1 MITSLGKLLIDSK
14 TPAEYREH
22 GVLDKSGID
31 KLFTRMAKE
40 MDPDAYSNALRNMS
54 RAANKISGSY
64 GEMASARIRDL
75 YLPESLNNLRE
86 DMKAHIYKI
95 QQDPRKTSKQK
106 SDEIVQ
112 YVRELTPQI
121 DKEVTR
127 ILYDENNAFGVMAG
141 AGIRGS
147 KQQLRQLVFGDLLTM
162 DSNGKPI
169 GYPTLRSYTEGV
181 SPLEYLTA
189 SHGGRSGYVAVQK
202 ATADSGYLSKRVRQ
216 VAHRQ
221 VITSKDCGKARAY
234 YVDAD
239 DENNIG
245 TLLFEDT
252 KGVDGTVYPKNT
264 IITEDILE
272 NLKGDIAVRNP
283 LTCGQ
288 HNGICAACEGVR
300 ESNKL
305 GFIGEAVGLNGVN
318 SFLEGVTQSALCLHP
333 DTEVRMADW
342 SVKKIKDIQPGD
354 MVLAAD
360 KEGNTFST
368 PVVALHNNGIQEL
381 YRFTARV
388 GQRKDYR
395 SVVCT
400 KTHKFL
406 QFEYHSNC
414 KNSTVINNTK
424 RIEPIYKEKNKIY
437 LILQQRNM
445 DDTGIV
451 NKSALLIGLLL
462 GDGGYTEAVKQVHL
476 SCADLS
482 LIAEIEP
489 YLEDL
494 GLHLT
499 KTGTKYW
506 YTVASNEITGAQD
519 AQGRFYKNGFLNPI
533 KKELYDLGMYGKYAH
548 EKDIPDICKTQWS
561 NRSLQQLIQ
570 GLWATDGSI
579 YKPSDSKYPHLAIN
593 VTSRKLLQDVK
604 DILEQRFGIYTTP
617 ISCNP
622 HNGKKRRPMY
632 KLACTESYE
641 ALKLC
646 KLLQGLPGV
655 KKEKINKAIMELQE
669 LVDNMSV
676 FATTSR
682 SRIQSIEYVGAL
694 ESYDIEIDTPDHLF
708 VLANGMIT
716 SNSSKH
722 GGGEAVQTARI
733 KKGFAA
739 IEQFIDMPEEFVG
752 GAVISDFD
760 GMVGKPEP
768 APQGGVYLPIGK
780 DKMHIEADRVLN
792 VKPGMEVSKGDVLT
806 DGMVNIS
813 KVTKYKGIGAGR
825 KSFADNFINTL
836 ADNDIFNIRRNIET
850 MARGYISKV
859 KITDPDGCA
868 GKIIGDITDY
878 DELEAIYKPRDGHQ
892 NLKPER
898 AKGMYLEAPAS
909 YFSIGTRV
917 TPDVIRELKRN
928 KIDNITVHQEPAPFE
943 PIVVPAKQF
952 VANDEDFLVGLAG
965 ENLMRS
971 LQAHVSRGS
980 ETEKDSSSYY
990 PRTMFMSYLGEKEDL
1005 IKG

>member
-14 TPAEYREH
+14 TPEQYREH

-31 KLFTRMAKE
+31 KLFTKMAKE
-40 MDPDAYSNALRNMS
+40 LDPDAYANAVRNMS

-75 YLPESLNNLRE
+75 YLPESLGVLRDE
-86 DMKAHIYKI
+86 MKAHIYRI
-95 QQDPRKTSKQK
+95 QQDPHKTSKQK
-106 SDEIVQ
+106 SDEIIQ

-169 GYPTLRSYTEGV
+169 GYPTLRSYTEGIT
-181 SPLEYLTA
+181 PLEYLTA

-221 VITSKDCGKARAY
+221 VITAKDCGKARAY

-252 KGVDGTVYPKNT
+252 KGIDGTVYPKNT

-288 HNGICAACEGVR
+288 HNGVCAMCEGVR

-333 DTEVRMADW
+333 ATEVRMADW
-342 SVKKIKDIQPGD
+342 SIKKIKDIIPGD
-354 MVLAAD
+354 MVLAAN
-360 KEGNTFST
+360 KKGEIFET
-368 PVVALHNNGIQEL
+368 PVVALHNNGVQRL
-381 YRFTARV
+381 YKFSTRV
-388 GQRKDYR
+388 ENH
-395 SVVCT
+395 SNTLEVVCT
-400 KTHKFL
+400 KDHKFL
-406 QFEYHSNC
+406 LWDFVSN
-414 KNSTVINNTK
+414 NSYINTIYNEDAPNFMRVIH
-424 RIEPIYKEKNKIY
+424 
-437 LILQQRNM
+437 
-445 DDTGIV
+445 DT
-451 NKSALLIGLLL
+451 
-462 GDGGYTEAVKQVHL
+462 AV
-476 SCADLS
+476 
-482 LIAEIEP
+482 
-489 YLEDL
+489 
-494 GLHLT
+494 
-499 KTGTKYW
+499 
-506 YTVASNEITGAQD
+506 EITND
-519 AQGRFYKNGFLNPI
+519 I
-533 KKELYDLGMYGKYAH
+533 K
-548 EKDIPDICKTQWS
+548 
-561 NRSLQQLIQ
+561 LI
-570 GLWATDGSI
+570 D
-579 YKPSDSKYPHLAIN
+579 
-593 VTSRKLLQDVK
+593 
-604 DILEQRFGIYTTP
+604 F
-617 ISCNP
+617 
-622 HNGKKRRPMY
+622 
-632 KLACTESYE
+632 
-641 ALKLC
+641 
-646 KLLQGLPGV
+646 
-655 KKEKINKAIMELQE
+655 
-669 LVDNMSV
+669 
-676 FATTSR
+676 
-682 SRIQSIEYVGAL
+682 VGEI

-733 KKGFAA
+733 KKGFSA

-806 DGMVNIS
+806 DGMVNVS

-878 DELEAIYKPRDGHQ
+878 DELEAVYKPREGHQ

-971 LQAHVSRGS
+971 IKSHVARGS
-980 ETEKDSSSYY
+980 ETDKNSTSYY
-990 PRTMFMSYLGEKEDL
+990 PRAMFMSYLGEKQDL
-1005 IKG
+1005 IKN